1 MCQAET
7 YNRGRQETKI
17 KIGDQVRLSI
27 GEKPRGVPGKFVR
40 PFRVPLYTVV
50 ERRGELLAKLADAD
64 GKPAKLQN
72 GHDLGW
78 VNVQRLKVVHE
89 IC

>member
-1 MCQAET
+1 M
-7 YNRGRQETKI
+7 
-17 KIGDQVRLSI
+17 
-27 GEKPRGVPGKFVR
+27 
-40 PFRVPLYTVV
+40 V
-50 ERRGELLAKLADAD
+50 ERRGELLAKLAGAD